1 MCKKWFFTVSLST
14 LPIAWFYIHL
24 AHNEEWYVLF
34 IGGFGLFLAYVFCLQ
49 AVHRLVHGV
58 SPTSRIQKTLDK
70 RKRVILWSILVATLI
85 SIVVFAIV
93 PLSRLDSTLSPSNLK
108 YTVQISVFNL
118 IATLVVGLYLL
129 SEFSKIGQQRSY
141 EKPESSSKV
150 VRRRSKHVRFI
161 IYGLLWPFL
170 VVIPLIVVDVHIT
183 HLPDETFWFL
193 AFPLM
198 SLGLI
203 AIGIGIYH
211 LLSDRL
217 SRITRLV
224 MSCFLSF
231 LLGLGDFCLIFIFV
245 VWFHFAI
252 GGSI

>member
-1 MCKKWFFTVSLST
+1 MYKKWFFTVSLSI
-14 LPIAWFYIHL
+14 LPIACFYIHL
-24 AHNEEWYVLF
+24 AHNQQWHVLLIGSLLLVVYVL
-34 IGGFGLFLAYVFCLQ
+34 CLQ
-49 AVHRLVHGV
+49 VTHTLIHGT
-58 SPTSRIQKTLDK
+58 SPTSRTQKILLN
-70 RKRVILWSILVATLI
+70 RKRVILRSILIAMLI

-93 PLSRLDSTLSPSNLK
+93 PLLQINSTSSLSK
-108 YTVQISVFNL
+108 ARYTTHISLFNL
-118 IATLVVGLYLL
+118 IAILVVGLYLL
-129 SEFSKIGQQRSY
+129 SEFSKIGEQRSY
-141 EKPESSSKV
+141 GKRESSSKV

-170 VVIPLIVVDVHIT
+170 VVMPLIVVHVHIT
-183 HLPDETFWFL
+183 YLTDETFCFL

-224 MSCFLSF
+224 ISCFLSF
-231 LLGLGDFCLIFIFV
+231 LLGIGDSCLILIFV

-252 GGSI
+252 GGKI